1 MQINY
6 VKTIKVNSLGLER
19 HFLKDG
25 ILTTKIPFLF
35 SETKQR
41 TALQTRHYRPLHNPQ
56 RMVALLSHLKLEG
69 RQIIRRSSVL
79 GFAFGR
85 Y

>member
-6 VKTIKVNSLGLER
+6 VKTIKVDSLGLER
-19 HFLKDG
+19 RFLKDG

-41 TALQTRHYRPLHNPQ
+41 TALQTRHYRPLHDPQ

-69 RQIIRRSSVL
+69 RQVIRRSSVL